1 MLQDVSAIIE
11 VTSNSISH
19 LIITSTDIVYM
30 WRKQDSK
37 RLNYM
42 PGIPEQVNA
51 EMACLIQ
58 M

>member
-11 VTSNSISH
+11 VTSNSVSH
-19 LIITSTDIVYM
+19 LIITSTDIVYI
-30 WRKQDSK
+30 WRKQGSK

-42 PGIPEQVNA
+42 PGIPEQANA
-51 EMACLIQ
+51 EMECLIQ

>member
-1 MLQDVSAIIE
+1 MSAIIE
-11 VTSNSISH
+11 VTSKSVSH

-30 WRKQDSK
+30 WGKQGSK

-42 PGIPEQVNA
+42 PGIPGQVNA
-51 EMACLIQ
+51 EMECLIQ